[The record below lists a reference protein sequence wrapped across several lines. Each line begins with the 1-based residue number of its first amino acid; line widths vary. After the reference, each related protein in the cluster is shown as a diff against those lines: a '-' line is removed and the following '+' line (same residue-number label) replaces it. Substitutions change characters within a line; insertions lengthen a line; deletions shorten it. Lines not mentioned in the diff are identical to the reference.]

1 MKMIKNEV
9 IENLNTRYNER
20 FKIAIDDRV
29 NLLFD
34 CVKTLKYP
42 IERANQ
48 LEKNN
53 LDSLATFLYDE
64 ALYNL
69 FIEKDINKTKQSF
82 YLSAKMSYYEQC
94 FFKKNKSFFVTSLYH
109 NTAMLLSDN
118 IDLIKKYSTLTYNTY
133 EEDLKNGH
141 AMPFIQAF
149 IRDDIEYIKQ
159 RLKYHKIHLKEK
171 YWFNFTDIDFFE
183 ALLNGDKKKME
194 ESIIILATKQHK
206 KRNDGIYRK
215 DLIST
220 PALTYAKLAYIKGYK
235 LDIDHPLIPRELLPV
250 KPNDE
255 YWEYDFMKE
264 GKYKDV

>member
-1 MKMIKNEV
+1 MNSDVKNE
-9 IENLNTRYNER
+9 
-20 FKIAIDDRV
+20 FKEKFQFLWLPIIKESLELI
-29 NLLFD
+29 ND
-34 CVKTLKYP
+34 CVLLKKYP

-69 FIEKDINKTKQSF
+69 FIEKDLYKTKQSF
-82 YLSAKMSYYEQC
+82 YLSAKMELYLYL
-94 FFKKNKSFFVTSLYH
+94 FFDNPNYFELTNNSLLCI
-109 NTAMLLSDN
+109 LLSDN
-118 IDLIKKYSTLTYNTY
+118 KQLIDNYIRLTDKVHKEQSIKGFFPLFVQVALRKNWDYLQEKIDFNREHFASKKSNDWFHIDL
-133 EEDLKNGH
+133 
-141 AMPFIQAF
+141 
-149 IRDDIEYIKQ
+149 
-159 RLKYHKIHLKEK
+159 
-171 YWFNFTDIDFFE
+171 DFFE

-220 PALTYAKLAYIKGYK
+220 PALTYAKLAYIKGFE
-235 LDIDHPLIPRELLPV
+235 LDIDHPLIPKELLPV